1 MEYYKKQ
8 SKKGKNNDAI
18 PSVRGSINPNNSMLL
33 MDQSMDM
40 DMNDSFIFK
49 MSPGKQND
57 RDTSMKSRKSG
68 RKSIAPQM
76 VSSGCQ
82 ADDTLNIQMLEEKE
96 LEIQLLKA
104 KKGTAPT
111 GKKENAGEM
120 EILQKYK
127 FDNQILMKKLTEYKK
142 AEKGAMGIV
151 TDYE

>member
-8 SKKGKNNDAI
+8 AKKGKNNDAI
-18 PSVRGSINPNNSMLL
+18 PSVRGSINPNNSNLL
-33 MDQSMDM
+33 MDQSIDI

-57 RDTSMKSRKSG
+57 TSMRSRKKSG
-68 RKSIAPQM
+68 RRSIAPQM

-82 ADDTLNIQMLEEKE
+82 ADEFLNIQLLEEKE

-104 KKGTAPT
+104 KKGTT
-111 GKKENAGEM
+111 KSAGEM

-127 FDNQILMKKLTEYKK
+127 FDN
-142 AEKGAMGIV
+142 
-151 TDYE
+151 